1 MLFSDATVQSLREG
15 KLAVI
20 PTDTLYGIVCSA
32 RDKEAVEKLYRIR
45 GRDVSKPC
53 IILLADISGLEEFG
67 IVLSKTDEKVLNERW
82 PGKVSVVFDC
92 AFEYAEEWAYL
103 HRGIK
108 TLAFRVPDD
117 EGLRSLLRSTGP
129 LLAPSANTEGQPP
142 AHTIAEARAFF
153 DDQIA
158 VYVDDGY
165 RDSLPSTVARLRNG
179 VWEMLR
185 EGAVKLISST

>member
-1 MLFSDATVQSLREG
+1 MLFSDALVQSLRKG

-32 RDKEAVEKLYRIR
+32 RDKETVDKLYHIR

-67 IVLSKTDEKVLNERW
+67 IALSKTDEKVLNERW

-92 AFEYAEEWAYL
+92 LDENEKWSYL
-103 HRGIK
+103 HRGTE

-117 EGLRSLLRSTGP
+117 EELRNLLRNTGP
-129 LLAPSANTEGQPP
+129 LLAPSANMEGQLP
-142 AHTIAEARAFF
+142 AHTIAVAKAFF
-153 DDQIA
+153 GDHITI
-158 VYVDDGY
+158 YVDGGY

-179 VWEMLR
+179 VWEVLR
-185 EGAVKLISST
+185 EGAVGL